1 MKRAM
6 SNIFSHIRLIIH
18 GEFLLAIKKQIIN
31 R

>member
-6 SNIFSHIRLIIH
+6 SINLDTQENDYNGKLH
-18 GEFLLAIKKQIIN
+18 LAIKKQIIN

>member
-6 SNIFSHIRLIIH
+6 SKSFLTKEDDYN
-18 GEFLLAIKKQIIN
+18 GELHLAIKKQIIN